1 MAILT
6 ASAVRSPMATPYV
19 WRTCAWIDASK
30 SNPPQRKAS
39 SATTPPSEITAISA
53 VPPPTSTTMLPT
65 GSEMARPAP
74 MAAAIGCSIKKLA
87 DAPARRAASLT
98 ARPLDGGDGR
108 GHADEHLGPVEPAHS
123 DPAEQDRQ
131 HALGHLEVGDRPSAQ
146 RALGHDV
153 TGRPPDH
160 LPGVGPDGQHLA
172 APGVEGHHRGLVE
185 HEALSLGVH
194 ERVGRAEVDGQV
206 AGHGAHGTAHPVSD
220 GTLALAL
227 GSLAHQ

>member
-87 DAPARRAASLT
+87 DAPARRAASFT
-98 ARPLDGGDGR
+98 ARRSTAVMAEGTQMSTLGR
-108 GHADEHLGPVEPAHS
+108 LSRLTPTRRSKTDNMRSVTSKSVIAPPRSG
-123 DPAEQDRQ
+123 R
-131 HALGHLEVGDRPSAQ
+131 SA
-146 RALGHDV
+146 
-153 TGRPPDH
+153 TM
-160 LPGVGPDGQHLA
+160 
-172 APGVEGHHRGLVE
+172 
-185 HEALSLGVH
+185 
-194 ERVGRAEVDGQV
+194 
-206 AGHGAHGTAHPVSD
+206 
-220 GTLALAL
+220 
-227 GSLAHQ
+227 